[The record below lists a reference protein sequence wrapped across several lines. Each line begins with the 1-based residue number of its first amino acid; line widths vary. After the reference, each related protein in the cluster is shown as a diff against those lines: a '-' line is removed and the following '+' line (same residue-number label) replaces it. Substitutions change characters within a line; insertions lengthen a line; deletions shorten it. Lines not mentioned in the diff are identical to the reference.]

1 MLQPARAATLV
12 AVGGMGKTA
21 LAVEAL
27 YNLPQTRFPDGIFF
41 HTFYHQPQAAVCLER
56 ICRAFGREPLP
67 DPAQAAG
74 MALADRKALLVLDGA
89 EQADDLR
96 PILNV
101 AGECGV
107 LITTRRRSDAPNY
120 QYFLELTPLAEEQS
134 LSLLQQWGQE
144 CAADE
149 AAGKAVIQ
157 ITGGLPL
164 AIRLVGRYLRG
175 QNQSAGAYLA
185 WLQTTPLEA
194 LEQGQRQLESVPL
207 LLARSLEAL
216 PEATAQVLA
225 LMGVL
230 AYAPL
235 PLELLEP
242 ALGLGPPEER
252 RLLAGLLDYGL
263 LLRRQPGDPLLELAH
278 PLVHTYAS
286 RRLSIPLEAP
296 ARLAEHLNRV
306 FEEQTPQGAKAFPRL
321 EQYRPHL
328 LALQGW
334 LLEREQWEAVMDITW
349 ALDDYLDLSGHWT
362 ERISSL
368 QAGYQ
373 AAVGA
378 ENRYNQGAF
387 LTHLGLAYADLG
399 QVEQAIQH
407 YQQALEILPGDRR
420 PAALRAL
427 SWATWAM
434 PMRTWAR
441 WSRPSSTTS
450 RRWRSP
456 GRSATGAAKEPGLG
470 NLGIAYADLGQVE
483 QAIEHYQQALEIA
496 REIGDRRGEGNCL
509 GNLGIAY
516 ADLGQVEQAIQHYQQ
531 ALEIA
536 GRSATGAARGL
547 TWATWAMPTGPGPG
561 GAGHRALP
569 AGAGD
574 RPGDRRPARRGQLTW
589 ATWALPMRTW
599 ARWSR
604 PSSTTSR
611 RWRSPGRSATGAA
624 KGNALGNLGIA
635 YAEPGP
641 GGAGHPALPAG
652 SWRSPARLATGAG
665 KPCKLESGAD
675 L

>member
-1 MLQPARAATLV
+1 MLWLVQREGYERPEHLGAAGSEQGRDILAWRDGEQWAFQCKRVQSFTAATARTEIQKLFAELPPRHIPIPQHYVFITSCRISSDLRAQIRQEYGDRLELHFWAVTELDEKVNQYPEIVSQFFQLDISAPTPHRFLTTLPQRAEHFTGRERELALLLDMLQPARAATLV

-120 QYFLELTPLAEEQS
+120 QYFLELTPLAEDKS

-149 AAGKAVIQ
+149 AAGKAIIQ

-216 PEATAQVLA
+216 PEAAAQVLA

-286 RRLSIPLEAP
+286 RRLSIPAGG
-296 ARLAEHLNRV
+296 ARPPGSPFV
-306 FEEQTPQGAKAFPRL
+306 PRL
-321 EQYRPHL
+321 Q
-328 LALQGW
+328 
-334 LLEREQWEAVMDITW
+334 
-349 ALDDYLDLSGHWT
+349 
-362 ERISSL
+362 
-368 QAGYQ
+368 
-373 AAVGA
+373 
-378 ENRYNQGAF
+378 
-387 LTHLGLAYADLG
+387 
-399 QVEQAIQH
+399 
-407 YQQALEILPGDRR
+407 
-420 PAALRAL
+420 RAN
-427 SWATWAM
+427 A
-434 PMRTWAR
+434 
-441 WSRPSSTTS
+441 
-450 RRWRSP
+450 P
-456 GRSATGAAKEPGLG
+456 GRQGLPAPGAVPPA
-470 NLGIAYADLGQVE
+470 
-483 QAIEHYQQALEIA
+483 
-496 REIGDRRGEGNCL
+496 
-509 GNLGIAY
+509 
-516 ADLGQVEQAIQHYQQ
+516 
-531 ALEIA
+531 
-536 GRSATGAARGL
+536 
-547 TWATWAMPTGPGPG
+547 
-561 GAGHRALP
+561 P
-569 AGAGD
+569 AGAAGLAA
-574 RPGDRRPARRGQLTW
+574 G
-589 ATWALPMRTW
+589 
-599 ARWSR
+599 
-604 PSSTTSR
+604 
-611 RWRSPGRSATGAA
+611 TGAVA
-624 KGNALGNLGIA
+624 GGDGYHL
-635 YAEPGP
+635 
-641 GGAGHPALPAG
+641 GAG
-652 SWRSPARLATGAG
+652 
-665 KPCKLESGAD
+665 
-675 L
+675 